1 MMKILIT
8 GGAGMVGRNL
18 IEHPDARH
26 HQILAPSSQDLNLLD
41 RGSIQRLLSAEMPDL
56 IIHCAGRVGGI
67 QANIADPVVFLR
79 DNVEMGVNIIGSA
92 DQIGIPNLINLG
104 SSCMY
109 PREAPNPLKESC
121 ILSGELEPTNEG
133 YALAK
138 IVSAR
143 LCQYISRDDPNKNYK
158 TIIPCNLFGRHDKF
172 DLKNSHLIPAVIK
185 KLHEAKVQGKSTID
199 IWGDGTARR
208 EFMLA
213 SDMADFVFF
222 AISKIVEMPQ
232 NINVGLGT
240 DYSIIEYYNAVAA
253 VVGFEGT
260 FDFDLTKPVG
270 MKQKLV
276 DVEAMRNFGWRHKNS
291 LEEGIKKTYD
301 FYRGLDTSGI

>member
-1 MMKILIT
+1 
-8 GGAGMVGRNL
+8 MVGRNL
-18 IEHPDARH
+18 VEHSEARH
-26 HQILAPSSQDLNLLD
+26 HQILAPSSQDFNLLD
-41 RGSIQRLLSAEMPDL
+41 RGSIQKTLSAEMPDL

-67 QANIADPVVFLR
+67 QANIADPVAFLR
-79 DNVEMGVNIIGSA
+79 DNVEMGVNIIGCA
-92 DQIGIPNLINLG
+92 DQVGIPNLINLG

-109 PREAPNPLKESC
+109 PREATNPLKESS
-121 ILSGELEPTNEG
+121 ILTGELEPTNEG

-138 IVSAR
+138 IVSAK
-143 LCQYISRDDPNKNYK
+143 LCQYISSDDPKKNYK
-158 TIIPCNLFGRHDKF
+158 TVIPCNLFGRHDKF
-172 DLKNSHLIPAVIK
+172 ELKNSHLIPAVIR
-185 KLHEAKVQGKSTID
+185 KLHEAKIQGKSTID

-222 AISKIVEMPQ
+222 AISNIDKMPQ

-240 DYSIIEYYNAVAA
+240 DYSISEYYNAVAA

-260 FDFDLTKPVG
+260 FECDLTKPVG

-276 DVEAMRNFGWRHKNS
+276 DVEEMHNFGWNHKSS
-291 LEEGIKKTYD
+291 LEDGIKKTYD
-301 FYRGLDTSGI
+301 FYKGLDTNEI